1 MLYADAA
8 APASI
13 GETVVRVSE
22 IFRSI
27 QGESYLAGLP
37 CTFVRLSGC
46 NLRCKWCDTTYAW
59 ESEAGLEM
67 AVPEILD
74 KVRSLGAD
82 LVEVTGGEPLLQQ
95 ESLEV
100 MRLLC
105 EAGARVLLET
115 NGSRDISEVDPR
127 VSVVMDLKPPSAGV
141 GDPTLW
147 SNVEKLSD
155 NDELK
160 VIIADRAD
168 YEWAREA
175 LRARKMLGK
184 YRVTFS
190 PCFGRVDY
198 KTLADWLLADALPV
212 RLGVQLHKI
221 IWGPDV
227 RGV

>member
-1 MLYADAA
+1 
-8 APASI
+8 
-13 GETVVRVSE
+13 VKVSE

-37 CTFVRLSGC
+37 CTFVRLAGC
-46 NLRCKWCDTTYAW
+46 NLRCKWCDTSYAW
-59 ESEAGLEM
+59 EAETACEMSVSDILE
-67 AVPEILD
+67 
-74 KVRSLGAD
+74 KVRSLGID
-82 LVEVTGGEPLLQQ
+82 LVEITGGEPLLQG
-95 ESLEV
+95 ESLEL

-115 NGSRDISEVDPR
+115 NGSRDVSEVDPR
-127 VSVVMDLKPPSAGV
+127 VSVVMDLKPPSAEA

-160 VIIADRAD
+160 VIIAGRGD
-168 YEWAREA
+168 YEWARDA
-175 LRARKMLGK
+175 LRARKVLGH

-190 PCFGRVDY
+190 PCFGMVDY
-198 KTLADWLLADALPV
+198 RSLAEWLLADALPV